1 MALQVADFEGKV
13 TLVDGAWGTELDK
26 LGCPPGYCR
35 EEWNISH
42 PELVEKVAESYL
54 QAGSQIILTNT
65 FGGNRFSLEKHNF
78 GDRVRDFNEAGARI
92 SKQCAADRAWV
103 FGSMGPSGKMV
114 VTGEVTEEALY
125 DVFKEQAEALVKGSV
140 DGIVVETMTEL
151 AEARAAV
158 KAAKTTGVLV
168 AGCMTY
174 DSGKDKTVTMMGV
187 TPEQAV
193 EELGAAGADII
204 GCNCGVGI
212 ENYIQVTSRLRAA
225 TDKPVW
231 VKANAGLPEVQGD
244 MVIYRMTPQQYAEKA
259 KEVVAAGAD
268 IIGGCCGTNPEFI
281 KEMKQT
287 LLG

>member
-1 MALQVADFEGKV
+1 MSLKAQDFVGKV

-42 PELVEKVAESYL
+42 PELVEKVARGYL

-65 FGGNRFSLEKHNF
+65 FSGNRFSLEKHNY
-78 GDRVRDFNEAGARI
+78 GERTHEFNVAGGQI
-92 SKQCAADRAWV
+92 SKKCAGEDACV

-114 VTGEVTEEALY
+114 VTGEVTEEALFET
-125 DVFKEQAEALVKGSV
+125 FKEQAQALAEGGV

-158 KAAKTTGVLV
+158 KAAKTTGLIVT
-168 AGCMTY
+168 GCMTY

-187 TPEQAV
+187 KPEQAV
-193 EELGAAGADII
+193 EELGAAGADMI

-225 TDKPVW
+225 TDMPIW
-231 VKANAGLPEVQGD
+231 VKANAGLPEVQGE
-244 MVIYRMTPQQYAEKA
+244 MIIYRMTPEQFAEKA
-259 KEVVAAGAD
+259 KEVVDAGAN

-281 KEMKQT
+281 AALSRTFMR
-287 LLG
+287 